1 MWDRYGVLKMILNE
15 KTLTLKL
22 NLFRKDASK
31 LSALL
36 VRIYCILVLAAFT
49 LIMLFDI
56 VWYLKL
62 VYIVFAL
69 ILPVLVGNYVINFMT
84 YRVIKKIPDSLEEF
98 QYNLNKSFKID
109 TAIKATSENLKGYIK
124 RPFQI
129 LYYNLSRNS
138 SAAFDDFKRTF
149 DDKNINAF
157 SELLKAYIVYGGDL
171 KELNNQISNLI
182 VKIREEN
189 MFSEKAREKFLKY
202 KLGAIFMVVVTLLM
216 QKYMNVIVPEIGQE
230 QSPLDSMKY
239 VLVVMFYIIYF
250 FSMDFLRKL

>member
-36 VRIYCILVLAAFT
+36 VRIYCIAVLIAFT
-49 LIMLFDI
+49 LIMLLDTI
-56 VWYLKL
+56 WYLKL
-62 VYIVFAL
+62 VYIVFAFV
-69 ILPVLVGNYVINFMT
+69 LPVLVGDYIINFMT
-84 YRVIKKIPDSLEEF
+84 YRVIKKIPNSLEEF

-109 TAIKATSENLKGYIK
+109 TAIKATSENLKGHIK

-138 SAAFDDFKRTF
+138 NTAFDDFKKTF
-149 DDKNINAF
+149 NDKNINAF
-157 SELLKAYIVYGGDL
+157 SELLKAYVVYGGDL

-182 VKIREEN
+182 VKMREEN
-189 MFSEKAREKFLKY
+189 MFAEKAREKFLKY
-202 KLGAIFMVVVTLLM
+202 KLGALFMVVVTLLM
-216 QKYMNVIVPEIGQE
+216 QKYMNVIVPEIGQS
-230 QSPLDSMKY
+230 QNPLDSMKY